1 MTNNYKKTQ
10 KIVHTAWTIKIK
22 FHFIFLKASTL
33 SSILGC
39 VDHKLE
45 EDFLPLKG
53 LTIYIFSVALLATFN
68 SLGSPEIFKSAE
80 IKPSGS
86 YDRLR

>member
-1 MTNNYKKTQ
+1 MS
-10 KIVHTAWTIKIK
+10 ILK
-22 FHFIFLKASTL
+22 FYFIFLKASTL

-68 SLGSPEIFKSAE
+68 SLGSPEIFNRAE
-80 IKPSGS
+80 INPSGFLVNS
-86 YDRLR
+86 TAVASAKTLFF

>member
-1 MTNNYKKTQ
+1 MTNNCKKTQ
-10 KIVHTAWTIKIK
+10 KRILTAKMSILK
-22 FHFIFLKASTL
+22 FYFIFLKASTL

-53 LTIYIFSVALLATFN
+53 LTIYMFSVALLATFN
-68 SLGSPEIFKSAE
+68 
-80 IKPSGS
+80 
-86 YDRLR
+86 